1 MHIASCPE
9 PLGKNIILKCS
20 FLFSVEMQR
29 RDNQEDWAI
38 EIKEEEDNRGFDQP
52 RVSEGLRLQYHSLSL
67 SLYK

>member
-1 MHIASCPE
+1 
-9 PLGKNIILKCS
+9 
-20 FLFSVEMQR
+20 MQR

-38 EIKEEEDNRGFDQP
+38 EIKEEEDNIGFDQT